1 MPPIL
6 LILIVPLIGLLA
18 GVFALS
24 SGAIQIGGLLW
35 IVIPLIVL
43 FLIGSFLSRLSSTPS
58 QGNQLIHPQRDTPLE
73 SGSYEVVDKNTRILH
88 ADGYAFEL
96 TNRFNGRLF
105 WREVDPASKQPLERW
120 ITSHERHA
128 SYLGEDRIAR
138 EHITTRVNKRKGL

>member
-6 LILIVPLIGLLA
+6 LILIVPLIGLIA

-24 SGAIQIGGLLW
+24 SGTLQIGGLLW

-43 FLIGSFLSRLSSTPS
+43 FLLGSFLSRLSSTPA
-58 QGNQLIHPQRDTPLE
+58 QPNQLIHPQRDTPLE
-73 SGSYEVVDKNTRILH
+73 SGHSEYVDKNTRILH

-96 TNRFNGRLF
+96 TNRFNGRIF
-105 WREVDPASKQPLERW
+105 WREVDPTSKQPLERW

-128 SYLGEDRIAR
+128 AYLGEDRIVR
-138 EHITTRVNKRKGL
+138 EHITTRINQRKGL